1 MKNVIVMNKKQYDDL
16 VVQWKVTNILLAKIY
31 GTLISA
37 NPNLQYVDQDHLQKE
52 IEVINKIID
61 VFCGDVLDE

>member
-1 MKNVIVMNKKQYDDL
+1 MSEHEDL
-16 VVQWKVTNILLAKIY
+16 MVQWKVTNILLAKIY

-37 NPNLQYVDQDHLQKE
+37 NPNLRYVDQDSLQKE
-52 IEVINKIID
+52 VEVINKIIN

>member
-1 MKNVIVMNKKQYDDL
+1 MSEKQYDDL
-16 VVQWKVTNILLAKIY
+16 VIQWKVTNIFLAKIY
-31 GTLISA
+31 GALVSA
-37 NPNLQYVDQDHLQKE
+37 NPNLRYVDQDHLQKE

>member
-1 MKNVIVMNKKQYDDL
+1 MMSEHEDL
-16 VVQWKVTNILLAKIY
+16 MVQWKVTNILLAKIY
-31 GTLISA
+31 GALLSA

>member
-1 MKNVIVMNKKQYDDL
+1 MMSEHEDL
-16 VVQWKVTNILLAKIY
+16 IVQWKVTNILLAKIY
-31 GTLISA
+31 GALVSA
-37 NPNLQYVDQDHLQKE
+37 NPNLRYVDQEDLQKE